1 MKRSQLRD
9 VACATLK
16 FGPRAARTKV
26 PWNPRPPESH
36 DAGHEEPLPRCFDRR
51 RRPGRVGACRVR
63 ADARVR
69 GHGLSI
75 DRAERTFKIRD
86 SERGTIR
93 VRVTNRT
100 RFERISGFSGLKVGA
115 RNIETIVRRSNGR
128 WVAVEVE
135 RSGGGGRHGGS
146 DDDDSSD
153 DRGRGRGSDDAPGD
167 DRGGRD

>member
-16 FGPRAARTKV
+16 FGPKGAWTKV

-36 DAGHEEPLPRCFDRR
+36 DAGMKNFS
-51 RRPGRVGACRVR
+51 RVALIAGAALAVSAPAASAQTREYEGTV
-63 ADARVR
+63 V
-69 GHGLSI
+69 SI

-115 RNIETIVRRSNGR
+115 RNIETTVRRSDGR

-146 DDDDSSD
+146 DDDDGSD
-153 DRGRGRGSDDAPGD
+153 DRGRGSDDAPGD
-167 DRGGRD
+167 DRGGRG